1 MGCGSMQCD
10 ICGSK
15 DAAVKA
21 LIEGTEMSVCQ
32 GCAAYGK
39 VVSRVVNKPVIR
51 NHPEVVQKH
60 VVERGE
66 IVQMLVSD
74 YSNIVKAKR
83 EKMGI
88 NQEEAAKKLSI
99 KESLLHKIETASF
112 EPNIELARKLE
123 KFYSVHLVEE
133 VKEESVHGTIRK
145 EEEFTI
151 GDFIKVKGK

>member
-1 MGCGSMQCD
+1 MQCD

-15 DAAVKA
+15 DATLKA

-39 VVSRVVNKPVIR
+39 VVSKAVSKPLMKSHV
-51 NHPEVVQKH
+51 EVVQKH
-60 VVERGE
+60 VERGE

-74 YSNIVKAKR
+74 YSNIVKSKR

-88 NQEEAAKKLSI
+88 NQEDAAKKLSI
-99 KESLLHKIETASF
+99 KESLLHKIETGAF

-133 VKEESVHGTIRK
+133 VKEESVHGVGKK

-151 GDFIKVKGK
+151 GDFIKIKGK